1 MYNLLIALAVGL
13 LVAVAVLL
21 AHLPWYAAL
30 VPGFLAFAG
39 TFLLLARRVGQR
51 VKAVMDQAQKEL
63 SVQPSSVRERQQR
76 IDKAVKTLESALVWE
91 KWQPFIGGEI
101 HAQIGMVQY
110 MVKDYPQAE
119 SHLRKAS
126 PRNGLA
132 QALLAALHFQ
142 RKEYADME
150 RAFEGAVK
158 GQKKEGVLWAA
169 YAWCLLQR
177 KERDKALQVMN
188 RGVAANPS
196 DEKLKAGLVA
206 LQNDK
211 KLKMKAWEPLWWQFG
226 LETPPE
232 MMGSGRQV
240 RFQRH

>member
-1 MYNLLIALAVGL
+1 
-13 LVAVAVLL
+13 
-21 AHLPWYAAL
+21 
-30 VPGFLAFAG
+30 
-39 TFLLLARRVGQR
+39 
-51 VKAVMDQAQKEL
+51 MDQAQKEL
-63 SVQPSSVRERQQR
+63 SVQPSSPRERQQR
-76 IDKAVKTLESALVWE
+76 IDKGVKTLESALVWD

-110 MVKDYPQAE
+110 MVKDYAQAE
-119 SHLRKAS
+119 PHLRKAG

-132 QALLAALHFQ
+132 LALLAALHYQ
-142 RKEYADME
+142 RKEYAEME

-169 YAWCLLQR
+169 YAWCLLQH
-177 KERDKALQVMN
+177 KEKDKALQVMN
-188 RGVAANPS
+188 RAVVANPS

-226 LETPPE
+226 LETPQE
-232 MMGSGRQV
+232 MMGGRQV